1 MSYALQALNGG
12 GGPAVVQC
20 LGPTPSLSRS
30 CQCQWCSEGLSWLLQ
45 RLPLVWTGQLV
56 LKNDVAAVKM
66 HYVSGNQDLVRA
78 SLPPEAL
85 TQDGSS
91 TTLSQLRISQRMRLD
106 PSHLDQV
113 SERMQVTLSSPS
125 TTFISRV
132 CLTGPLVCV
141 GC

>member
-1 MSYALQALNGG
+1 
-12 GGPAVVQC
+12 
-20 LGPTPSLSRS
+20 
-30 CQCQWCSEGLSWLLQ
+30 LQ

-113 SERMQVTLSSPS
+113 AERMQVK
-125 TTFISRV
+125 
-132 CLTGPLVCV
+132 CLHRLCV
-141 GC
+141 HVLFN

>member
-1 MSYALQALNGG
+1 
-12 GGPAVVQC
+12 
-20 LGPTPSLSRS
+20 
-30 CQCQWCSEGLSWLLQ
+30 LSWLLQ

-125 TTFISRV
+125 TTFSSRV
-132 CLTGPLVCV
+132 RLT
-141 GC
+141 